1 MSREQKSLINITT
14 YAVIVISVVLC
25 FVRNSQVKMDDIG
38 ALLGNVGDSVA
49 GGATFSVLYEHL
61 LWKFNPL
68 EPHPRLSSI
77 YQGNV
82 LSTYDGKTR
91 CANFEISQTL
101 MSTKVRFSTDESKS
115 NAVMAK
121 IIEINDRPYLVY
133 SYQNTPQAQFRE
145 NSPMHYGTA
154 FLEIIGKSKLEGDYF
169 TDRKTTGHIVV
180 IGQPESPANP
190 QKS

>member
-115 NAVMAK
+115 DAVMAK